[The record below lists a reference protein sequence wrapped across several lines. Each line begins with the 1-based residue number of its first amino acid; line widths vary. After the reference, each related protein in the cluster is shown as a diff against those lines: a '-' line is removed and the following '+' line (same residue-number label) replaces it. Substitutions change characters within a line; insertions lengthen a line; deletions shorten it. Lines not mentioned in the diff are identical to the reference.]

1 MCVCVRAFLEFVNG
15 IFRCLVVIYELVVR
29 AWTIE
34 SDLSDASRI
43 ESVGETL
50 RFEKEA
56 SGEVASVCSRC

>member
-1 MCVCVRAFLEFVNG
+1 MYMCARAFLEFAYG
-15 IFRCLVVIYELVVR
+15 ILCCLVVVYELVVR

-43 ESVGETL
+43 GCLGETL

-56 SGEVASVCSRC
+56 SGEAASVCSCC